1 MLLSGNNNNK
11 SVAADVTTQMIS
23 SAVQNMQQSE
33 ELAHMNKRNAVAMA
47 TVCAIKNI
55 PLQSWQ
61 HIAITVFNHI
71 LNVYQNG
78 LLVSSCIIPES
89 VVTSNG
95 SSSHGMDGVKNAWD
109 IVLFPHGAGYD
120 GELTKF
126 TISNVVLSQDKISS
140 MYSDGYRNRSSLNML
155 TLWLVVA
162 VIITSVIGAAVYMY
176 M

>member
-1 MLLSGNNNNK
+1 
-11 SVAADVTTQMIS
+11 
-23 SAVQNMQQSE
+23 
-33 ELAHMNKRNAVAMA
+33 
-47 TVCAIKNI
+47 
-55 PLQSWQ
+55 
-61 HIAITVFNHI
+61 
-71 LNVYQNG
+71 
-78 LLVSSCIIPES
+78 
-89 VVTSNG
+89 
-95 SSSHGMDGVKNAWD
+95 MDGVKNAWD